1 MICSTLIT
9 ANSFNVIGLL
19 NKSTPTFM
27 FTMNW
32 SVISEFSVMLWL
44 ELAEKHVWCFLCAI
58 SGNWAFV
65 SRRRTLIGI
74 LQFGKCQ
81 PISGLRSIFCV
92 SSVVHSNDSVNSN
105 DMAEFTMN
113 VLGKFIFMFSKIRG
127 NEGPLMILAVRYV
140 PLLNCVQI
148 VWKRGP
154 ISWKLLLSLPLV
166 QLLVQHSIL

>member
-1 MICSTLIT
+1 M
-9 ANSFNVIGLL
+9 
-19 NKSTPTFM
+19 
-27 FTMNW
+27 
-32 SVISEFSVMLWL
+32 
-44 ELAEKHVWCFLCAI
+44 
-58 SGNWAFV
+58 
-65 SRRRTLIGI
+65 IGI

-81 PISGLRSIFCV
+81 PISGLRCILCV

-148 VWKRGP
+148 V
-154 ISWKLLLSLPLV
+154 
-166 QLLVQHSIL
+166 